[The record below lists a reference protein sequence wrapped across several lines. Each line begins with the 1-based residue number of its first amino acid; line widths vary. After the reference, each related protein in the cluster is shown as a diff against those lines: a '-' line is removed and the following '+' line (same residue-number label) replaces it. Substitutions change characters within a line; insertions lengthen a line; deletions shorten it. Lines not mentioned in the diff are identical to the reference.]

1 MIGSR
6 RQCICL
12 IIGSPESEAWFN
24 ICPINQPNE
33 LHVLLLLIRT
43 RLSRYGGFGK
53 SSCLAATFLFLFSKA
68 DLLKTCKF
76 DSLYYVQIQSK
87 LTNHL
92 RLTFLQILECFLII
106 MQFECRLGST
116 STRGTKPCW
125 QLAMGPPSDWCPLFK
140 LLLTK
145 FSSAKIIKTFNPRIH
160 RNP

>member
-1 MIGSR
+1 MAASAS
-6 RQCICL
+6 L
-12 IIGSPESEAWFN
+12 AA
-24 ICPINQPNE
+24 
-33 LHVLLLLIRT
+33 
-43 RLSRYGGFGK
+43 
-53 SSCLAATFLFLFSKA
+53 LAATFLFLFLKA

-140 LLLTK
+140 LC
-145 FSSAKIIKTFNPRIH
+145 
-160 RNP
+160 

>member
-1 MIGSR
+1 MAASA
-6 RQCICL
+6 
-12 IIGSPESEAWFN
+12 S
-24 ICPINQPNE
+24 
-33 LHVLLLLIRT
+33 
-43 RLSRYGGFGK
+43 
-53 SSCLAATFLFLFSKA
+53 LAAFAASFLFLFLKA
-68 DLLKTCKF
+68 DLLETCKF

-140 LLLTK
+140 LC
-145 FSSAKIIKTFNPRIH
+145 
-160 RNP
+160 